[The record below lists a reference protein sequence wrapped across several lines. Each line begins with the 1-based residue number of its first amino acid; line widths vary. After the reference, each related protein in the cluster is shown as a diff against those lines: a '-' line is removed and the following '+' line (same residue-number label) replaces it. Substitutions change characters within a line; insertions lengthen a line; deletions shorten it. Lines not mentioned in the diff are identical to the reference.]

1 MCIRLKLV
9 GREPLLL
16 LRIEYVNKI
25 ALYVIVRFEIIFC
38 YGFTRLKCFGAF
50 EEPGPR
56 SLV

>member
-16 LRIEYVNKI
+16 LRIEYVNKT

-38 YGFTRLKCFGAF
+38 YGFTGRKCFGAF
-50 EEPGPR
+50 EKPGPR